1 MKKRTLSDMAII
13 TMGQSPDSSSYNEN
27 CSGLPFFQGNAGFGD
42 VHPHTQ
48 IFCSSPKKT
57 AIPGDVLISVRAPI
71 GAVNIADQKC
81 CIGRGLAAITPLS
94 DSNTGFIFY
103 FLKSKTKILQSKGTG
118 TTFKAIGKDILG
130 KLSFPDYPLSQQKQI
145 AMRLDKIQ
153 ELVSLQKE
161 QIRKLEQLVKS
172 RFMEMFGDPM
182 LSTKFPRATL
192 RNCGIWQTGGTP
204 SRQHPEYFG
213 GKQPWITT
221 IALNKL
227 YVGKE
232 NAVDFITDIGLKNSS
247 TKIIPPNSL
256 LFAIRVAVGR
266 VSINICELCTNQDI
280 VSLTLKSI
288 KQWNLTYLYFMFR
301 LSERYFIDKSR
312 GATIKGI
319 TSDVIKDF
327 PIIAAPLPLQK
338 QFAEFVEKA
347 ETQKALL
354 EKRLNRLETLYKSL
368 MQQYFG

>member
-1 MKKRTLSDMAII
+1 MKKSFSDIFEDQTRLAVKIPQSAYLHSGKYIIVDQGQKDIAGYSDNSEGLFTDIPAIV
-13 TMGQSPDSSSYNEN
+13 
-27 CSGLPFFQGNAGFGD
+27 FGD
-42 VHPHTQ
+42 HTR
-48 IFCSSPKKT
+48 IIKYVDEHFF
-57 AIPGDVLISVRAPI
+57 I
-71 GAVNIADQKC
+71 GADGVKVLKSTIKNADCKYLFYALKNVK
-81 CIGRGLAAITPLS
+81 IP
-94 DSNTGFIFY
+94 NTGYNRHFKW
-103 FLKSKTKILQSKGTG
+103 LKDSYIEIPNLQV
-118 TTFKAIGKDILG
+118 
-130 KLSFPDYPLSQQKQI
+130 QKQI

-172 RFMEMFGDPM
+172 RFLEMFGDPM

-327 PIIAAPLPLQK
+327 PIIAAPLSLQK